1 MHIHSQ
7 VRLVVLLPIL
17 AAACA
22 PANLDPSDP
31 GLQLLVVG
39 RYSDA
44 SRVLAAELKQDPDNP
59 YIAFNLAAA
68 YQNLDRMDLAAPLYR
83 KVIRDGGDVVPR
95 SATDPYE
102 AGMTLSDMACTNLRR
117 GLHDNFTC

>member
-7 VRLVVLLPIL
+7 VKLVVLLPIL

-31 GLQLLVVG
+31 GLSLLVVG
-39 RYSDA
+39 LYSDA

-95 SATDPYE
+95 SATD
-102 AGMTLSDMACTNLRR
+102 
-117 GLHDNFTC
+117 